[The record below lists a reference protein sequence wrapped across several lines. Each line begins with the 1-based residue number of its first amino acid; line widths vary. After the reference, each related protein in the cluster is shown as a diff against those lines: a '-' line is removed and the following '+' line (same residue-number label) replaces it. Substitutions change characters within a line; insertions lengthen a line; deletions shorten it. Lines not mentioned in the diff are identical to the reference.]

1 MSVVTGSLARTG
13 RLATA
18 HGLCHA
24 PPMTDPLRPDPTAA
38 LAAWADRVRLNR
50 EQVER
55 RRKAMPPRDDY
66 YAPIAAMF
74 RADPHREGDS
84 TLDAL
89 RALVRPGDTVLD
101 IGAGG
106 GRYALPLALH
116 CREVIAV
123 EPSEGMREVLAE
135 LMAEHGIDNV
145 HVVDSRWPADDP
157 PRADVALISHVG
169 YDIED
174 FGPFLDAMEAAAGRL
189 CIAVMLSKPP
199 PSRANPFWEAVHG
212 EPREALPAL
221 PEFLALQLARGRL
234 CELSFAEYDAIG
246 YGEEE
251 GVLRFLRQQ
260 LWIAEGSPEEAKLR
274 AILPDYV
281 DVKDDQVAFR
291 QDPGKLGI
299 VRWDPAGSA

>member
-1 MSVVTGSLARTG
+1 M
-13 RLATA
+13 
-18 HGLCHA
+18 CHA
-24 PPMTDPLRPDPTAA
+24 APVSDPLRPDPAAA
-38 LAAWADRVRLNR
+38 LAAWGDRVRRNR

-74 RADPHREGDS
+74 RADPHREGDA
-84 TLDAL
+84 TVEAL
-89 RALVRPGDTVLD
+89 RALVRPDETVLD

-116 CREVIAV
+116 AREVIAV
-123 EPSEGMREVLAE
+123 EPSEAMREVLAE
-135 LMAEHGIDNV
+135 GMAEHGIDNV
-145 HVVDSRWPADDP
+145 CVVDSRWPAGEP
-157 PRADVALISHVG
+157 PHADVALISHVG

-212 EPREALPAL
+212 EPRDPLPAL

-234 CELSFAEYDAIG
+234 CEVSFAEYDAIG
-246 YGEEE
+246 YGDEE

-260 LWIAEGSPEEAKLR
+260 LWVAEGTPEEAKLR
-274 AILPDYV
+274 AILPDHVEYEGD
-281 DVKDDQVAFR
+281 DVRFR

-299 VRWDPAGSA
+299 VRWEPPADG